1 MKRIL
6 TLAVVLALGLSLG
19 LPTIASADTHAVPL
33 CMDAA
38 GNPVPNC
45 SYTLVQRDVSM
56 LVPSVNP
63 CSGVPGTFTLTFS
76 NFIQH
81 VTVNGALDAKFTSTG
96 TGSASFV
103 PDDAT
108 QPSYAGHVEAS
119 FGTSVNRNNSVL
131 HDTFNSR
138 LTGTDGSTITAHMV
152 DHASVSAGGIAN
164 VFSIT
169 SITCG

>member
-6 TLAVVLALGLSLG
+6 TLAVVIALGLSLG
-19 LPTIASADTHAVPL
+19 LPAIASADTHAVPF

-45 SYTLVQRDVSM
+45 SYTLVQKNVSM
-56 LVPSVNP
+56 PVPSVNP
-63 CSGVPGTFTLTFS
+63 CSGVPGTFTLNFR

-81 VTVNGALDAKFTSTG
+81 VTVNSALDAWFTSTG

-108 QPSYAGHVEAS
+108 QPGYAGHVETWFGAS
-119 FGTSVNRNNSVL
+119 FNRNNSVL
-131 HDTFNSR
+131 HDTFNAR
-138 LTGTDGSTITAHMV
+138 LTGSDGSTITAHMV
-152 DHASVSAGGIAN
+152 DHASVSGSGIAN